1 SVYTVL
7 QASRRSWRI
16 GQTRPVKVYYFAYS
30 DTIQTDALYLVAAKV
45 AAALR
50 VNGDTVADDSLAE
63 LDEITGND
71 IVATLA
77 RIVTG
82 ETQLEAGLTAKNLQ
96 QAFAEA
102 NASIRQAN
110 TIIGEYEVL
119 DDASEAAREEEAPAE
134 IVTMPEPASQ
144 HGSQQSLVFG
154 AGEVGRTLYPLQTGV
169 TQSAHP
175 DGKANGAAPAR
186 GLQAPKEKDADGKI
200 KAPPVPRPRL
210 LLNQLHS
217 G

>member
-1 SVYTVL
+1 
-7 QASRRSWRI
+7 
-16 GQTRPVKVYYFAYS
+16 
-30 DTIQTDALYLVAAKV
+30 LVAAKV

-71 IVATLA
+71 IVTTLA

-82 ETQLEAGLTAKNLQ
+82 EAQLETPNLQ

-110 TIIGEYEVL
+110 TIIGEYEMVG
-119 DDASEAAREEEAPAE
+119 DAVEAAIDDEAPAE
-134 IVTMPEPASQ
+134 IGASPEPAPQ
-144 HGSQQSLVFG
+144 HASQQTLLSGAGSRPLHTG
-154 AGEVGRTLYPLQTGV
+154 ADEIPDAGEVGRTLFPLRTGV

-175 DGKANGAAPAR
+175 VGKA
-186 GLQAPKEKDADGKI
+186 
-200 KAPPVPRPRL
+200 
-210 LLNQLHS
+210 
-217 G
+217 